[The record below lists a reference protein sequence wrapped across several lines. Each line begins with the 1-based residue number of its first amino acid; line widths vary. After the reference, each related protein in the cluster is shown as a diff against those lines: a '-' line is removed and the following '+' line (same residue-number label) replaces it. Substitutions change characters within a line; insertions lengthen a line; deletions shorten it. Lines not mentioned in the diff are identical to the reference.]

1 MISKIAIVGANGLV
15 GRHALDLCRRR
26 GVSIVGIVRS
36 EVGAR
41 LVESFG
47 GTAVRV
53 ADLGKPAMAALIPAL
68 SGCDG
73 LVYTASVSTGTS
85 ADRTDPSGLVN
96 VMAACREQGV
106 NRFVFLSG
114 LGIARYAMNV
124 HCTNPYFLGKMAGEV
139 ELFRSGLAVTVL
151 RPSYILGAGD
161 EFLTPLLGRIARES
175 VIEIPGDGS
184 YRLQPLSARDAAR
197 AILGALGREDLAPRV
212 VDLVGPEILS
222 YRALVSRAASIMGRT
237 VEITQRPID
246 QVLVQAREST
256 YFGMTATDLACL
268 LCDEISD
275 ARATEELAG
284 GTLETLDAMIA
295 RIRAEILEGESVS
308 VEP

>member
-15 GRHALDLCRRR
+15 GRHTLDRCRRQ

-36 EVGAR
+36 EVGAG

-47 GTAVRV
+47 GTAVRI
-53 ADLGKPAMAALIPAL
+53 ADLGRPAMATLIPAL

-106 NRFVFLSG
+106 RRLVFLSG
-114 LGIARYAMNV
+114 LGIARYGMNV

-139 ELFRSGLAVTVL
+139 ELFRSGLAATVF

-161 EFLTPLLGRIARES
+161 EFLTPLMARLGRES

-184 YRLQPLSARDAAR
+184 YRLQPVSARDAAH
-197 AILGALGREDLAPRV
+197 AILGALERDDLAPRV
-212 VDLVGPEILS
+212 VDLVGPEIVS
-222 YRALVSRAASIMGRT
+222 YRSLVGRVASIMGRT
-237 VEITQRPID
+237 VEITERAID
-246 QVLVQAREST
+246 QVLFEARESS
-256 YFGMTATDLACL
+256 YSGMTSTDLACL
-268 LCDEISD
+268 LCDEVSD
-275 ARATEELAG
+275 ASATENLAG
-284 GTLETLDAMIA
+284 GTLETLDAMIT
-295 RIRAEILEGESVS
+295 RIRTELLETVP